1 MYIPSIIT
9 ILPISPPHTPKLPK
23 NKKDLIATTTREV
36 VERFEKM
43 NPVAK
48 KAAVVVGL
56 GVVGLVVAGR
66 LMPNKKQTVIWG
78 LNGELDKAND
88 GLDRQREG
96 IFG

>member
-9 ILPISPPHTPKLPK
+9 ILPISPPPTPKLPK
-23 NKKDLIATTTREV
+23 HKKDLIATTTKEV

-66 LMPNKKQTVIWG
+66 LMPNKKQTVIWEM
-78 LNGELDKAND
+78 NGELDKANE
-88 GLDRQREG
+88 GLDKERQK